1 LEAVV
6 TLVVADHQ
14 QLFAEGLAVILDTE
28 DDFAV
33 LGVAHD
39 RQGAV
44 DLTATHGPAVLLLD
58 AHLACDDQGAT
69 LTALRAASPTTK
81 VLLLAGD
88 ARRETMASVTSCG
101 ADGLLA
107 KDQSSRQVASAIRT
121 LTDPRWKPIPAAQP
135 PSPSRNASVQ
145 LVRVYTLSDREREI
159 LGLLASGWS
168 NRRIAQ
174 EYMLS
179 LHTVRTHVQSILVKL
194 GVHSRLEAVVL
205 AYQHGMATTAGPRA
219 WSRYSA

>member
-1 LEAVV
+1 LEAAV

-14 QLFAEGLAVILDTE
+14 QLFAEGLAVTLDAE
-28 DDFAV
+28 DDIAV

-44 DLTATHGPAVLLLD
+44 DLTATRGPAVLLLD

-69 LTALRAASPTTK
+69 LTAVRAASPTTK

-88 ARRETMASVTSCG
+88 ARRETMASVASCG
-101 ADGLLA
+101 ADGLLT
-107 KDQSSRQVASAIRT
+107 KDQSSRQVADAIRT
-121 LTDPRWKPIPAAQP
+121 LTDPRRKPIPAAQP
-135 PSPSRNASVQ
+135 PSPSRNSSVQ
-145 LVRVYTLSDREREI
+145 LVRIYALSDREREI
-159 LGLLASGWS
+159 LGLLACGWS

-194 GVHSRLEAVVL
+194 GVHSKLEAVVL